1 MKKFEHLF
9 SQDPIGAFEKI
20 EEDYTRYF
28 EVSYKIS
35 NTEINKERMDVLR
48 ADNNLSKEPYLEVL
62 PEYSPAEGLR
72 NMDDLV
78 SRFSGHFGGE
88 TFARE
93 YFEEFIAKGLM
104 QGLMDKY
111 IPYGHQIGMLEK
123 AFAGIDENG
132 NPLKYKNT
140 VITSGTGSGKTE
152 SFMLPLLADIYKE
165 YISSSW
171 APAISH
177 AKWFEGR
184 IEGRSKKRQYIPN
197 QRLNDP
203 RPAAIRALVLYP
215 MNALVEDQMARLREA
230 LDSNDVRAFMH
241 NKMQGNRIYFGS
253 YNGSTIAPKSYD
265 LLNNPDHKTAFT
277 KKKQEV
283 AEQLN
288 KIHEHFEFVNRYVAA
303 NPDKKDA
310 LYIEPRLGGDLTTS
324 EMITR
329 WDMQYWAPDIMI
341 TNTSMLSIMLMRK
354 AESKMF
360 DDTRR
365 WLAAEDLPEAERE
378 EAKKNRV
385 FHIIVD
391 ELHLYRGTAGSEV
404 ACLLRMLYNAIGLE
418 PVVDDDRGNKVPNPQ
433 IKILASS
440 ASLGDE
446 TETQKFM
453 EEFFGIYS
461 TIEGENVFNVQV
473 GSNYIGKNKD
483 VIIDYTSFSEFNHE
497 NFVAIELD
505 PENAG
510 KVEDVRKGKVL
521 NFLKEKFDC
530 DTIEKFCKRYE
541 EQMFKDFYDCL
552 PSNTDNSKRPISQS
566 QLIESLFAGNKEAYR
581 GFLIFRGYIDTI
593 YKNHKL
599 PRFRFHKFFKY
610 VEGLWGE
617 LNPSLSDD
625 VPAVKNLS
633 YNSKE
638 VGARKVL
645 ELLRCENCGQLFIGG
660 NRKRETNDGSVSLTL
675 NFPNLEQIPNFNPT
689 PMVQNKTYQDYAIF
703 WPKDLNTKIELER
716 KGTPEAG
723 ANDRVVEILTGKHGT
738 DLGKADWVP
747 GYLDSLTG
755 KFTPK
760 DQSLAPNTGSLMD
773 SIKTNGIQGF
783 LYRVVNNNNGAEID
797 DIKASKIY
805 AAPCTCPHCLQDYTL
820 RKYTNSPIRSFR
832 TGIDRSNQILSKEL
846 LYQLDDNSA
855 KLIGFS
861 DSREDAAKQALGIEK
876 EQYRDM
882 VRMLF
887 VDSVNEVGINDIVD
901 FIKQQLSIGTKKKEI
916 REAVKSKWLR
926 PDISDVTNAI
936 FDAID
941 DDDFSGLS
949 QYSQNN
955 IPLSNFIGNGFDGTL
970 VRKLLERGIN
980 PAGEA
985 HKFQWYEKDNA
996 EGLFHWS
1003 TAYDFSKFA
1012 LVQYPHFKKE
1022 EYKSQ
1027 IRKQL
1032 ENAIFANS
1040 FGKYMGVSVLDAGI
1054 GYISSPQSDAV
1065 EASNEY
1071 QTLRRLLPTDVSV
1084 YEFVDAFIRVMGD
1097 NYLYPSVEEGNAYVD
1112 YEHLKGSV
1120 KRPIKVFCERRGGD
1134 ENSLGDALVRYLKKY
1149 CTDINVLS
1157 LELEK
1162 LSFTKMTNEK
1172 YMKCPKCGRV
1182 HPNKGFGFCT
1192 NTSCM
1197 EKLDPSVTVDTDSL
1211 HDHYISFDI
1220 LKEKRA
1226 PRRLHTEE
1234 LSGQTDDIQARLREF
1249 KDLILI
1255 DDNDPT
1261 KLGKEM
1267 TMPIDMVCVT
1277 TTMEVGVD
1285 IGSLQAIFQGNMPPT
1300 RYNYQQRVGRGG
1312 RRGQAYSTAFTFC
1325 RGRSHDVYYY
1335 EKATDEMVGGIPATP
1350 TLSLAPY
1357 KDTNGEVRMKQAI
1370 MKRVIVKEVL
1380 HQAFLSLPYQYDL
1393 QDTAGE
1399 FGRIADWGVN
1409 QKELKNWLASNEDA
1423 VNGIVHRYFD
1433 QFNTNNQIQKDI
1445 KEIIEW
1451 ILTKMVGQIDF
1462 AVKKTSN
1469 KDKGLAE
1476 YLSEAGFLP
1485 MYGMPSD
1492 SRNFYHGFDSVFKR
1506 VKSVDRSSEIA
1517 ISEFAPGSEKTK
1529 DKGKYRVEG
1538 LTIPM
1543 IDEANDRGQISFF
1556 NPNGDALSDRYILT
1570 YIKNI
1575 GEDDNNIKEIIEAP
1589 VGVPSHQIKLTDKQ
1603 RLIVIPQAYRS
1614 LQIKGN
1620 TGTPVENNDKGSSF
1634 TQSQIFARDNSSSSA
1649 PSNKKTVGNVDISVY
1664 EMGLNEDPT
1673 VWHVNSNNNRFYT
1686 GAYSAN
1692 GLEMPYGKMANFMF
1706 FDKYNTNGR
1715 TETSRKDQDPQN
1727 TLDIALGSKKITEMI
1742 KLELKTYPSVLNL
1755 SLETGNRS
1763 AIRAAFYSAAFLLQR
1778 ALADKLDVQP
1788 DEIEICEKIDD
1799 KFEYPSLYLSD
1810 ALPNGA
1816 GIVSYLYQDGKLE
1829 ELIRSIINFDS
1840 FDSDK
1845 TSKDKSFMQSLISEK
1860 HMRNCLTACQKCLLT
1875 YSNRGF
1881 HHVLDWRLG
1890 VGLLRL
1896 MLDETYDFGFDAST
1910 RGRYEEM
1917 SDWNYIIHEC
1927 AQKYNFAP
1935 ESNEQYYWFKDGACT
1950 VFYHPL
1956 WNRKKLLENITE
1968 QYDGLHMFNTFKI
1981 LRSDMTEDKD
1991 DSIVA
1996 HTCSGVKRL
2005 NRIKASKLNSSRTI
2019 APQQIKTE
2027 DDNDVEL

>member
-1 MKKFEHLF
+1 
-9 SQDPIGAFEKI
+9 
-20 EEDYTRYF
+20 
-28 EVSYKIS
+28 
-35 NTEINKERMDVLR
+35 
-48 ADNNLSKEPYLEVL
+48 
-62 PEYSPAEGLR
+62 
-72 NMDDLV
+72 
-78 SRFSGHFGGE
+78 
-88 TFARE
+88 
-93 YFEEFIAKGLM
+93 
-104 QGLMDKY
+104 
-111 IPYGHQIGMLEK
+111 
-123 AFAGIDENG
+123 
-132 NPLKYKNT
+132 
-140 VITSGTGSGKTE
+140 
-152 SFMLPLLADIYKE
+152 MLP
-165 YISSSW
+165 S
-171 APAISH
+171 
-177 AKWFEGR
+177 
-184 IEGRSKKRQYIPN
+184 
-197 QRLNDP
+197 
-203 RPAAIRALVLYP
+203 
-215 MNALVEDQMARLREA
+215 
-230 LDSNDVRAFMH
+230 
-241 NKMQGNRIYFGS
+241 
-253 YNGSTIAPKSYD
+253 
-265 LLNNPDHKTAFT
+265 
-277 KKKQEV
+277 
-283 AEQLN
+283 
-288 KIHEHFEFVNRYVAA
+288 
-303 NPDKKDA
+303 
-310 LYIEPRLGGDLTTS
+310 
-324 EMITR
+324 
-329 WDMQYWAPDIMI
+329 
-341 TNTSMLSIMLMRK
+341 
-354 AESKMF
+354 
-360 DDTRR
+360 
-365 WLAAEDLPEAERE
+365 
-378 EAKKNRV
+378 
-385 FHIIVD
+385 
-391 ELHLYRGTAGSEV
+391 
-404 ACLLRMLYNAIGLE
+404 
-418 PVVDDDRGNKVPNPQ
+418 
-433 IKILASS
+433 
-440 ASLGDE
+440 
-446 TETQKFM
+446 
-453 EEFFGIYS
+453 
-461 TIEGENVFNVQV
+461 
-473 GSNYIGKNKD
+473 
-483 VIIDYTSFSEFNHE
+483 
-497 NFVAIELD
+497 
-505 PENAG
+505 
-510 KVEDVRKGKVL
+510 
-521 NFLKEKFDC
+521 
-530 DTIEKFCKRYE
+530 
-541 EQMFKDFYDCL
+541 
-552 PSNTDNSKRPISQS
+552 
-566 QLIESLFAGNKEAYR
+566 
-581 GFLIFRGYIDTI
+581 
-593 YKNHKL
+593 
-599 PRFRFHKFFKY
+599 
-610 VEGLWGE
+610 
-617 LNPSLSDD
+617 
-625 VPAVKNLS
+625 
-633 YNSKE
+633 
-638 VGARKVL
+638 
-645 ELLRCENCGQLFIGG
+645 
-660 NRKRETNDGSVSLTL
+660 
-675 NFPNLEQIPNFNPT
+675 
-689 PMVQNKTYQDYAIF
+689 
-703 WPKDLNTKIELER
+703 
-716 KGTPEAG
+716 
-723 ANDRVVEILTGKHGT
+723 
-738 DLGKADWVP
+738 
-747 GYLDSLTG
+747 
-755 KFTPK
+755 
-760 DQSLAPNTGSLMD
+760 
-773 SIKTNGIQGF
+773 
-783 LYRVVNNNNGAEID
+783 
-797 DIKASKIY
+797 
-805 AAPCTCPHCLQDYTL
+805 
-820 RKYTNSPIRSFR
+820 
-832 TGIDRSNQILSKEL
+832 
-846 LYQLDDNSA
+846 
-855 KLIGFS
+855 
-861 DSREDAAKQALGIEK
+861 
-876 EQYRDM
+876 
-882 VRMLF
+882 
-887 VDSVNEVGINDIVD
+887 
-901 FIKQQLSIGTKKKEI
+901 
-916 REAVKSKWLR
+916 
-926 PDISDVTNAI
+926 
-936 FDAID
+936 
-941 DDDFSGLS
+941 
-949 QYSQNN
+949 
-955 IPLSNFIGNGFDGTL
+955 
-970 VRKLLERGIN
+970 
-980 PAGEA
+980 
-985 HKFQWYEKDNA
+985 
-996 EGLFHWS
+996 
-1003 TAYDFSKFA
+1003 
-1012 LVQYPHFKKE
+1012 
-1022 EYKSQ
+1022 
-1027 IRKQL
+1027 
-1032 ENAIFANS
+1032 
-1040 FGKYMGVSVLDAGI
+1040 
-1054 GYISSPQSDAV
+1054 
-1065 EASNEY
+1065 
-1071 QTLRRLLPTDVSV
+1071 DVSV

-1134 ENSLGDALVRYLKKY
+1134 ESSLGDALVRYLKKY

-1220 LKEKRA
+1220 LKEKKA

-1357 KDTNGEVRMKQAI
+1357 KDTNGEVRMKRAI
-1370 MKRVIVKEVL
+1370 MKRVVFKEIL
-1380 HQAFLSLPYQYDL
+1380 HQAFLDLPYQYDL

-1399 FGRIADWGVN
+1399 FGRIADWGDN
-1409 QKELKNWLASNEDA
+1409 QIVLKNWLASNEDA
-1423 VNGIVHRYFD
+1423 VNYIVHRYFD

-1469 KDKGLAE
+1469 QDKGLAE

-1556 NPNGDALSDRYILT
+1556 DPNGDALSDRYILT

-1829 ELIRSIINFDS
+1829 ELIRSIVSFDS
-1840 FDSDK
+1840 FDANK
-1845 TSKDKSFMQSLISEK
+1845 TSKEKSFMQSIISDE
-1860 HMRNCLTACQKCLLT
+1860 HRCNCLTACQKCMLT

-1881 HHVLDWRLG
+1881 HHILDWRLG

-1896 MLDETYDFGFDAST
+1896 MLDENYDFGFDASH
-1910 RGRYEEM
+1910 RGDFDEM
-1917 SDWNYIIHEC
+1917 ADFGHIVHEC
-1927 AQKYNFAP
+1927 ARKYNLSIDA
-1935 ESNEQYYWFKDGACT
+1935 NGDNYWIDDNGLCT

-1956 WNRKKLLENITE
+1956 WKKEVVLSNIQV
-1968 QYDGLHMFNTFKI
+1968 QYRSLRMFNTFKV
-1981 LRSDMTEDKD
+1981 LRSDLTEDKD
-1991 DSIVA
+1991 DNITTRTTPGASL
-1996 HTCSGVKRL
+1996 L
-2005 NRIKASKLNSSRTI
+2005 NRLRKKNSQLTTPVN
-2019 APQQIKTE
+2019 PQPPTTSDEVE
-2027 DDNDVEL
+2027 DDDDIIL

>member
-1 MKKFEHLF
+1 
-9 SQDPIGAFEKI
+9 
-20 EEDYTRYF
+20 
-28 EVSYKIS
+28 
-35 NTEINKERMDVLR
+35 
-48 ADNNLSKEPYLEVL
+48 
-62 PEYSPAEGLR
+62 
-72 NMDDLV
+72 
-78 SRFSGHFGGE
+78 
-88 TFARE
+88 
-93 YFEEFIAKGLM
+93 
-104 QGLMDKY
+104 
-111 IPYGHQIGMLEK
+111 
-123 AFAGIDENG
+123 
-132 NPLKYKNT
+132 
-140 VITSGTGSGKTE
+140 
-152 SFMLPLLADIYKE
+152 
-165 YISSSW
+165 
-171 APAISH
+171 
-177 AKWFEGR
+177 
-184 IEGRSKKRQYIPN
+184 
-197 QRLNDP
+197 
-203 RPAAIRALVLYP
+203 
-215 MNALVEDQMARLREA
+215 
-230 LDSNDVRAFMH
+230 
-241 NKMQGNRIYFGS
+241 
-253 YNGSTIAPKSYD
+253 
-265 LLNNPDHKTAFT
+265 
-277 KKKQEV
+277 
-283 AEQLN
+283 
-288 KIHEHFEFVNRYVAA
+288 
-303 NPDKKDA
+303 
-310 LYIEPRLGGDLTTS
+310 
-324 EMITR
+324 
-329 WDMQYWAPDIMI
+329 
-341 TNTSMLSIMLMRK
+341 
-354 AESKMF
+354 
-360 DDTRR
+360 
-365 WLAAEDLPEAERE
+365 
-378 EAKKNRV
+378 
-385 FHIIVD
+385 
-391 ELHLYRGTAGSEV
+391 
-404 ACLLRMLYNAIGLE
+404 
-418 PVVDDDRGNKVPNPQ
+418 
-433 IKILASS
+433 
-440 ASLGDE
+440 
-446 TETQKFM
+446 
-453 EEFFGIYS
+453 
-461 TIEGENVFNVQV
+461 
-473 GSNYIGKNKD
+473 
-483 VIIDYTSFSEFNHE
+483 
-497 NFVAIELD
+497 
-505 PENAG
+505 
-510 KVEDVRKGKVL
+510 
-521 NFLKEKFDC
+521 
-530 DTIEKFCKRYE
+530 
-541 EQMFKDFYDCL
+541 
-552 PSNTDNSKRPISQS
+552 
-566 QLIESLFAGNKEAYR
+566 
-581 GFLIFRGYIDTI
+581 
-593 YKNHKL
+593 
-599 PRFRFHKFFKY
+599 
-610 VEGLWGE
+610 
-617 LNPSLSDD
+617 
-625 VPAVKNLS
+625 
-633 YNSKE
+633 
-638 VGARKVL
+638 
-645 ELLRCENCGQLFIGG
+645 
-660 NRKRETNDGSVSLTL
+660 
-675 NFPNLEQIPNFNPT
+675 
-689 PMVQNKTYQDYAIF
+689 
-703 WPKDLNTKIELER
+703 
-716 KGTPEAG
+716 
-723 ANDRVVEILTGKHGT
+723 
-738 DLGKADWVP
+738 
-747 GYLDSLTG
+747 
-755 KFTPK
+755 
-760 DQSLAPNTGSLMD
+760 
-773 SIKTNGIQGF
+773 
-783 LYRVVNNNNGAEID
+783 
-797 DIKASKIY
+797 
-805 AAPCTCPHCLQDYTL
+805 
-820 RKYTNSPIRSFR
+820 
-832 TGIDRSNQILSKEL
+832 
-846 LYQLDDNSA
+846 
-855 KLIGFS
+855 
-861 DSREDAAKQALGIEK
+861 
-876 EQYRDM
+876 
-882 VRMLF
+882 
-887 VDSVNEVGINDIVD
+887 
-901 FIKQQLSIGTKKKEI
+901 
-916 REAVKSKWLR
+916 
-926 PDISDVTNAI
+926 
-936 FDAID
+936 
-941 DDDFSGLS
+941 
-949 QYSQNN
+949 
-955 IPLSNFIGNGFDGTL
+955 
-970 VRKLLERGIN
+970 
-980 PAGEA
+980 
-985 HKFQWYEKDNA
+985 
-996 EGLFHWS
+996 
-1003 TAYDFSKFA
+1003 
-1012 LVQYPHFKKE
+1012 
-1022 EYKSQ
+1022 
-1027 IRKQL
+1027 
-1032 ENAIFANS
+1032 
-1040 FGKYMGVSVLDAGI
+1040 
-1054 GYISSPQSDAV
+1054 
-1065 EASNEY
+1065 
-1071 QTLRRLLPTDVSV
+1071 
-1084 YEFVDAFIRVMGD
+1084 MGD

-1134 ENSLGDALVRYLKKY
+1134 ESSLGDALVRYLKKY

-1220 LKEKRA
+1220 LKEKKA

-1357 KDTNGEVRMKQAI
+1357 KDTNGEVRMKRAI
-1370 MKRVIVKEVL
+1370 MKRVVFKEIL
-1380 HQAFLSLPYQYDL
+1380 HQAFLDLPYQYDL

-1399 FGRIADWGVN
+1399 FGRIADWGDN
-1409 QKELKNWLASNEDA
+1409 QIVLKNWLASNEDA
-1423 VNGIVHRYFD
+1423 VNYIVHRYFD

-1469 KDKGLAE
+1469 QDKGLAE

-1556 NPNGDALSDRYILT
+1556 DPNGDALSDRYILT

-1589 VGVPSHQIKLTDKQ
+1589 VGVPSHKIKLTDKQ

-1829 ELIRSIINFDS
+1829 ELIRSIVSFDS
-1840 FDSDK
+1840 FDANK
-1845 TSKDKSFMQSLISEK
+1845 TSKEKSFMQSIISDE
-1860 HMRNCLTACQKCLLT
+1860 HRCNCLTACQKCMLT

-1881 HHVLDWRLG
+1881 HHILDWRLG

-1896 MLDETYDFGFDAST
+1896 MLDENYDFGFDASH
-1910 RGRYEEM
+1910 RGDFDEM
-1917 SDWNYIIHEC
+1917 ADFGHIVHEC
-1927 AQKYNFAP
+1927 ARKYNLSIDA
-1935 ESNEQYYWFKDGACT
+1935 NGDNYWIDDNGLCT

-1956 WNRKKLLENITE
+1956 WKKEVVLSNIQV
-1968 QYDGLHMFNTFKI
+1968 QYRSLRMFNTFKV
-1981 LRSDMTEDKD
+1981 LRSDLTEDKD
-1991 DSIVA
+1991 DNITTRTTPGASL
-1996 HTCSGVKRL
+1996 L
-2005 NRIKASKLNSSRTI
+2005 NRLRKKNSQLTTPVN
-2019 APQQIKTE
+2019 PQPPTTSDEVE
-2027 DDNDVEL
+2027 DDDDIIL